1 MNNGIWEKNLTA
13 MEKWYSEFAD
23 MVRKAE
29 AKEDDTQ
36 IFSEVS
42 WDGEVIFRIQ
52 KAGRMLFLGGRRN
65 AKQPV
70 EMWLERLGEIHKY
83 APVFLF
89 GIGSGE
95 YLKGLIRQTEEN
107 VNVVVYEPSFPIFQ
121 KLLSDVDLVEVIENR
136 PIAFIVEG
144 INGEE
149 FEPVMNQVLAV
160 QNMEF
165 LIEEIHPGYQEFY
178 GEQIVGKVR
187 KLHRKVQKI
196 MVDYNS
202 AQLFQGSLA
211 QNIFFNMK
219 YICEGYHTK
228 QLAKAVQGGKTAI
241 LVAAGPSLDKNIHEL
256 KKAKNRA
263 FILAVDTAV
272 GPLVRNGI
280 MPDTFVTIDPHKDLE
295 LIEAPGAEKIP
306 VIAPGTARTALIE
319 HQEGKKIFYFDSYAL
334 PAHVYLINGKVMPG
348 ASSGGSVACSGFSIL
363 FRMGFQ
369 TIILVGQDLA
379 YTDNKSH
386 ADGTF
391 QEKMPQE
398 DTSGMIMVK
407 GNYQEKVPT
416 LRNLRVY
423 LEWFEMYIAGMKREH
438 DVRVINAT
446 EGGAYIEGTELMTL
460 RDAIAQSCQ
469 EEMDYSDRIAQMEPD
484 LTDAERKKAVEYL
497 HSVPKQFQ
505 EIKEYADQMK
515 FIYHKLEKLSKKR
528 DISEKACRKQ
538 LRKIKKLSKKCQ
550 EHPPA
555 FQLVDVT
562 MSGAEF
568 VLLSEYYYEEENTA
582 KELQETARKGIV
594 YSDVLGK
601 CAELLKEMAE
611 EPLLSIQ

>member
-1 MNNGIWEKNLTA
+1 MNNGIWEKNLIA

-23 MVRKAE
+23 MVRNAE

-95 YLKGLIRQTEEN
+95 YLKALIRQTEEN

-149 FEPVMNQVLAV
+149 FEPIMNQVLAV

-228 QLAKAVQGGKTAI
+228 QLAKAVQGGNTAI

-256 KKAKNRA
+256 KKAKNHA

-280 MPDTFVTIDPHKDLE
+280 MPDAFVTIDPHKDLE

-306 VIAPGTARTALIE
+306 VIAPGTARPALIE
-319 HQEGKKIFYFDSYAL
+319 HQEGKKIFYYDSYAI
-334 PAHVYLINGKVMPG
+334 PAHIYLINGKLMPS
-348 ASSGGSVACSGFSIL
+348 ASSGGSVACSGFSVL

-379 YTDNKSH
+379 YTNNKSH

-398 DTSGMIMVK
+398 DTTGMIMVK
-407 GNYQEKVPT
+407 GNYEEQVPT
-416 LRNLRVY
+416 LRNLRAY

-469 EEMDYSDRIAQMEPD
+469 EEIDYSDRIAQMEPD

-538 LRKIKKLSKKCQ
+538 LRKIKRLSKKCQ
-550 EHPPA
+550 EHPPV

-582 KELQETARKGIV
+582 KELQETARKGII